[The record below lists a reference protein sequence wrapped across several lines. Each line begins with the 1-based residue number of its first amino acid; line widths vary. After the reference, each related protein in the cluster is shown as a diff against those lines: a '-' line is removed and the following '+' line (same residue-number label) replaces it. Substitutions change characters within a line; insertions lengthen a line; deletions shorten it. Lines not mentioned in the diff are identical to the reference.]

1 LSVLLKHASNNN
13 LINSPERMDRNTIT
27 GIILIFAIFIGF
39 SVYNNSR
46 SNKQYE
52 KTVQVA
58 EYYYA
63 RGEFENAR
71 AEYINALRFKPNQ
84 PDALAKINELNLKLG
99 ISTEA
104 VKIDTMRAEQPRQE
118 APLVKVSATPSDFG
132 QYGVFAQAATG
143 ENDFITLENNKVELK
158 IARKGGRVYSA
169 RMKDY
174 RTYDSL
180 PLILFSGDSTVFG
193 FNFFTA
199 DNKAVQTNNLYFKPV
214 SAQKLFDAT
223 SRTQSVVLRLM
234 ADSNKY
240 IEYKY
245 TLAPDKYMVDFDVIF
260 KSMDGII
267 ASNQNSLTLDWKM
280 YIPQQEKGRQ
290 NEENYSTIKYKYYQD
305 DVDGLKLRS
314 TKEVEKVD
322 IATKLSWIAFQD
334 QFFSSV
340 IITKDFF
347 LNGSVSSTRTLT
359 SKKYLRHYTSEVG
372 VPYNPGNSSTLAMKL
387 YYGPNSITTL
397 RKEGLQLEKI
407 VFLGKNIIG
416 WINRFMIIPIF
427 NWLDNYIGS
436 YGIIILILTIIIKV
450 VLFPLTFKSYQSTAK
465 MQVLKPMVEEL
476 GKKFPKK
483 EDAMKK
489 QQATMDLYKRA
500 GVNPMGGC
508 LPMLLQMP
516 ILFAMFRFFPVS
528 IELRQE
534 HFLWATDLSTY
545 DSILTL
551 PFTIPMYGNHVSL
564 FTLLMT
570 ASTLLTMKMTGSSPG
585 SDQPGMKMMMYMMPV
600 MFMLILN
607 NFSSGLTYY
616 YFLANMIT
624 YGQNII
630 SKRFINA
637 DAVLATLEE
646 NKKKPLKK
654 SKWQQRLENAAKQR
668 GINPPKR

>member
-1 LSVLLKHASNNN
+1 
-13 LINSPERMDRNTIT
+13 MDRNTIT

-39 SVYNNSR
+39 SIFNSSKMNKSYEQAVNLAESYYN
-46 SNKQYE
+46 K
-52 KTVQVA
+52 
-58 EYYYA
+58 
-63 RGEFENAR
+63 GELETAR
-71 AEYINALRFKPNQ
+71 AEYINALRFKANQ
-84 PDALAKINELNLKLG
+84 PDVLAKINEINLKLG
-99 ISTEA
+99 LVPESQKVDSVKSPKIESQVPAIPSST
-104 VKIDTMRAEQPRQE
+104 VTGNAEQ
-118 APLVKVSATPSDFG
+118 
-132 QYGVFAQAATG
+132 YGIFANAATG

-158 IARKGGRVYSA
+158 ISLKGGRVYSA
-169 RMKDY
+169 RLKDY
-174 RTYDSL
+174 KTFDAR

-193 FNFFTA
+193 FNFFTV

-214 SAQKLFDAT
+214 SEQKAFVVN
-223 SRTQSVVLRLM
+223 SQPQSVSLRLFA
-234 ADSNKY
+234 ADDKY
-240 IEYKY
+240 IEYTY
-245 TLAPDKYMVDFDVIF
+245 TLAPDKYMVDFNVTF
-260 KSMDGII
+260 KSMEGII
-267 ASNQNSLTLDWKM
+267 ASNQNNITLDWRYYM
-280 YIPQQEKGRQ
+280 PQQEKGRQ
-290 NEENYSTIKYKYYQD
+290 NEENYSDITYKYYQD
-305 DVDGLKLRS
+305 DVTYLKQRQS
-314 TKEVEKVD
+314 KELEKID
-322 IATKLSWIAFQD
+322 ITTKLSWVAFQD

-340 IITKDFF
+340 IISNDFF
-347 LNGSVSSTRTLT
+347 LNGSLSSTRTLT
-359 SKKYLRHYTSEVG
+359 SQKYLRYFTSEVS
-372 VPYNPGNSSTLAMKL
+372 VPYNPTSSNAIGMKL
-387 YYGPNSITTL
+387 YYGPNSFTIL
-397 RKEGLQLEKI
+397 KKEGLQLEKL

-416 WINRFMIIPIF
+416 WINRFAIIPIF
-427 NWLDNYIGS
+427 NWLDNFIGN
-436 YGIIILILTIIIKV
+436 YGLIILILTIIIKI

-465 MQVLKPMVEEL
+465 MQVLKPMVDEL

-545 DSILTL
+545 DSILAL

-585 SDQPGMKMMMYMMPV
+585 SDQPGMKVMMYMMPV

-616 YFLANMIT
+616 YFLANMLT

-654 SKWQQRLENAAKQR
+654 SKWQQRLEAAAKQR
-668 GINPPKR
+668 GINPPKK

>member
-1 LSVLLKHASNNN
+1 
-13 LINSPERMDRNTIT
+13 MDRNTIT
-27 GIILIFAIFIGF
+27 GLILIFLIFIGF
-39 SVYNNSR
+39 SIYNTNRMNRASEKALVQAESDYAKGDFESAR
-46 SNKQYE
+46 S
-52 KTVQVA
+52 
-58 EYYYA
+58 
-63 RGEFENAR
+63 
-71 AEYINALRFKPNQ
+71 EYINVLRLKPNQ
-84 PDALAKINELNLKLG
+84 PEAIAKLNEINLKLG
-99 ISTEA
+99 NNPE
-104 VKIDTMRAEQPRQE
+104 RQKSDSLSLQKTNSE
-118 APLVKVSATPSDFG
+118 VPLPSVTVTKTDIN
-132 QYGVFAQAATG
+132 QYGVFAQSAIG
-143 ENDFITLENNKVELK
+143 ENEFITLENNKVELK
-158 IARKGGRVYSA
+158 ISLKGGRVYSA
-169 RMKDY
+169 RLKDY

-180 PLILFSGDSTVFG
+180 PLILFSGDSTIFG

-214 SAQKLFDAT
+214 SDQK
-223 SRTQSVVLRLM
+223 SYKVVSHPESVVLRLF
-234 ADSNKY
+234 AGDDKY

-245 TLAPDKYMVDFDVIF
+245 TLAPDKYSVDFNVNF
-260 KSMDGII
+260 KLMEGII

-280 YIPQQEKGRQ
+280 FIPQQEKGRQ
-290 NEENYSTIKYKYYQD
+290 NEENYSTINYKYYQD
-305 DVDGLKLRS
+305 DVAGLGTRQS
-314 TKEVEKVD
+314 KENVKND
-322 IATKLSWIAFQD
+322 ISTKLSWIAFQD
-334 QFFSSV
+334 QFFSS
-340 IITKDFF
+340 IILTNDFF
-347 LNGSVSSTRTLT
+347 LNASISSTRTLA
-359 SKKYLRHYTSEVG
+359 SKKYLRYYTSEVG
-372 VPYNPGNSSTLAMKL
+372 IPFNNDALNSINMKL
-387 YYGPNSITTL
+387 YYGPNSIPIL
-397 RKEGLQLEKI
+397 KKEGPQLEKI

-416 WINRFMIIPIF
+416 WISRFAIIPIF
-427 NWLDNYIGS
+427 NWLNHFIRNFGL
-436 YGIIILILTIIIKV
+436 IILILTIIIKV
-450 VLFPLTFKSYQSTAK
+450 VLFPLTFKSYQSQAK

-545 DSILTL
+545 DSILKL

-607 NFSSGLTYY
+607 NFSAGLTYY
-616 YFLANMIT
+616 YFLANMLT
-624 YGQNII
+624 YVQNII

-654 SKWQQRLENAAKQR
+654 SKWQQRLEAAAKQR
-668 GINPPKR
+668 GINPPKK

>member
-1 LSVLLKHASNNN
+1 
-13 LINSPERMDRNTIT
+13 MDRNTIT
-27 GIILIFAIFIGF
+27 GIILIFVIFIGF
-39 SVYNNSR
+39 SIYNNSR
-46 SNKQYE
+46 SNKSYE
-52 KTVQVA
+52 KAVIVA
-58 EYYYA
+58 ESHYNKGELEAA
-63 RGEFENAR
+63 RS
-71 AEYINALRFKPNQ
+71 EYINALRYKPNQ
-84 PDALAKINELNLKLG
+84 PDAIAKINEINLKLG
-99 ISTEA
+99 IVPETQKVDTIASQKSKDEIPAIKSPVISTD
-104 VKIDTMRAEQPRQE
+104 IN
-118 APLVKVSATPSDFG
+118 
-132 QYGVFAQAATG
+132 QYGIFAEAAKG

-158 IARKGGRVYSA
+158 ISLKGGRVYSA
-169 RMKDY
+169 RLKDY

-193 FNFFTA
+193 FNFFTG

-214 SAQKLFDAT
+214 SDQKSFVVSSQPD
-223 SRTQSVVLRLM
+223 SVILRLM
-234 ADSNKY
+234 AGDDKY

-245 TLAPDKYMVDFDVIF
+245 TLAPDKYMVDFNVIF
-260 KSMDGII
+260 KSMEGII
-267 ASNQNSLTLDWKM
+267 ALNQSSLTLDWKM
-280 YIPQQEKGRQ
+280 YLPQQEKGRQ
-290 NEENYSTIKYKYYQD
+290 NEETYSNVTYKYYQD
-305 DVDGLKLRS
+305 DVTYLKKRQS
-314 TKEVEKVD
+314 KELEKVD
-322 IATKLSWIAFQD
+322 ITTKLSWVAFQD

-340 IITKDFF
+340 IVSNDFF
-347 LNGSVSSTRTLT
+347 LNGSLSSTRTLT
-359 SKKYLRHYTSEVG
+359 SKKYTRYYTSEVG
-372 VPYNPGNSSTLAMKL
+372 VPYNPASSNAISMKL
-387 YYGPNSITTL
+387 YYGPNSFTIL
-397 RKEGLQLEKI
+397 KKEGLELDKL
-407 VFLGKNIIG
+407 VFLGMNIIG
-416 WINRFMIIPIF
+416 WINRFAIIPIF
-427 NWLDNYIGS
+427 NLLNHFIRN

-450 VLFPLTFKSYQSTAK
+450 VLFPLTFKSYQSQAK

-545 DSILTL
+545 DSILKL

-585 SDQPGMKMMMYMMPV
+585 SDQPGMKIMMYMMPV

-607 NFSSGLTYY
+607 NFSAGLTYY

-637 DAVLATLEE
+637 DAVLAKLEE
-646 NKKKPLKK
+646 NKKKPVKK
-654 SKWQQRLENAAKQR
+654 SKWQQRLEAAAKQR
-668 GINPPKR
+668 GINPPKK

>member
-1 LSVLLKHASNNN
+1 
-13 LINSPERMDRNTIT
+13 MDRNTIT
-27 GIILIFAIFIGF
+27 GIILIFLIFIGF

-46 SNKQYE
+46 LNKGYE
-52 KTVQVA
+52 NAISVA
-58 EYYYA
+58 ESFYA
-63 RGEFENAR
+63 KGELENAR
-71 AEYINALRFKPNQ
+71 AEYINALRFKPNH
-84 PDALAKINELNLKLG
+84 PDAIAKINELNLKLG
-99 ISTEA
+99 IVTEKPDSDAVAAQVKTVDAAIDSIA
-104 VKIDTMRAEQPRQE
+104 VK
-118 APLVKVSATPSDFG
+118 STPQDIN
-132 QYGVFAQAATG
+132 QYGVFASSATG
-143 ENDFITLENNKVELK
+143 DDEFITLENNRIELK
-158 IARKGGRVYSA
+158 ISLKGGRVYSA
-169 RMKDY
+169 RVKEY
-174 RTYDSL
+174 RTHDSL

-199 DNKAVQTNNLYFKPV
+199 DNRAVQTNNLYFKKTDDQEIYTVTDEP
-214 SAQKLFDAT
+214 K
-223 SRTQSVVLRLM
+223 SVILRLM
-234 ADSNKY
+234 AADERY
-240 IEYKY
+240 IEYRY
-245 TLAPDKYMVDFDVIF
+245 TLAPDKYMVDFNVTF
-260 KSMDGII
+260 KSMEGII

-290 NEENYSTIKYKYYQD
+290 NEENYSDISYKYYQD
-305 DVDGLKLRS
+305 DVTYLKQRQS
-314 TKEVEKVD
+314 KELEKAD
-322 IATKLSWIAFQD
+322 ITTKLSWVAFQD

-340 IITKDFF
+340 LVSNDFF
-347 LNGSVSSTRTLT
+347 LNGSLSSTRTLT
-359 SKKYLRHYTSEVG
+359 SPKYIRYFTSEVG
-372 VPYNPGNSSTLAMKL
+372 VPYNPASSNAISMKL
-387 YYGPNSITTL
+387 YYGPNSFTIL
-397 RKEGLQLEKI
+397 KKEGLELDKL

-416 WINRFMIIPIF
+416 WINRFLIIPVF

-436 YGIIILILTIIIKV
+436 YGIIILILTIIIKI

-465 MQVLKPMVEEL
+465 MQVLKPQVDEL

-545 DSILTL
+545 DSILNL
-551 PFTIPMYGNHVSL
+551 PFTIPMYGSHVSL

-570 ASTLLTMKMTGSSPG
+570 ASTLLTMKMQGSSPG

-616 YFLANMIT
+616 YFLANVIT
-624 YGQNII
+624 YLQNVV
-630 SKRFINA
+630 SKKFINA

-654 SKWQQRLENAAKQR
+654 SKWQQRLEAAAKQR
-668 GINPPKR
+668 GINPPKK